1 MIKKL
6 LRQLRN
12 KWKGPLDPV
21 AHSLEILSKK
31 KNPFTFLQV
40 GSSDGGL
47 NDSLRVH
54 IAAKR
59 AIGIFVEPIL
69 SSIQALQHRYSGY
82 DNLIFENCAIDT
94 HAGSRIL
101 YQISDDTKN
110 LPEWAYQVAS
120 FDRQVLLN
128 HSDSIPDVA
137 SRIVET
143 TVLCRTLEEI
153 IEKHQLKDLDCL
165 QIDTEGHD
173 YEILKCFPFG
183 EIRPKLVIY
192 EHKHLTAST
201 LKASTALLESFGYS
215 IVIADADVIA
225 EAV

>member
-1 MIKKL
+1 MISKL
-6 LRQLRN
+6 LRVFRR
-12 KWKGPLDPV
+12 KWRIPIDPV
-21 AHSLEILSKK
+21 SHSLEILSKR

-59 AIGIFVEPIL
+59 AVGIFVEPIL
-69 SSIQALQHRYSGY
+69 SSIQALRQRYSGY
-82 DNLIFENCAIDT
+82 DNLVFENCAIDT
-94 HAGSRIL
+94 RPGTRIL
-101 YQISDDTKN
+101 YQISGDAKA

-143 TVLCRTLEEI
+143 SVLCRTLEEV
-153 IEKHQLKDLDCL
+153 IESHQLKELDCF
-165 QIDTEGHD
+165 QIDTEGYD
-173 YEILKCFPFG
+173 YEILKCFPFDR
-183 EIRPKLVIY
+183 IRPKLVIY
-192 EHKHLTAST
+192 EHKHLTAPA
-201 LKASTALLESFGYS
+201 LKSSIALLESFGYS
-215 IVIADADVIA
+215 IVIANADVIA